1 MGHIAR
7 SIHLI
12 KILLE
17 QENTIIFTGNS
28 NQLKIIRVYFPQIQT
43 LYLEGYPFEFEKYKS
58 FQQAIWK
65 QKTKLYNFL
74 EFEKKWVDEKVN
86 EFAIDLVISDHRYG
100 FRSSKVTSI
109 FMTHQIQLPL
119 KGVYNFFQFFHS
131 RWMKQFDKIWIV
143 DDAENRLAGKLSCAK
158 KVANFEYIGYL
169 SRFNRKKQ
177 SIKNQKQ
184 GLSVLLISGP
194 DTQIKHLYD
203 YYLDRSNNVFE
214 KIIIGNSNVL
224 DSLAKEVNFTY
235 IESKNWLEI
244 DEILHQATEIY
255 SFHGYSTLMDAK
267 YLSAEFHLIP
277 SLNQWEQEYLS
288 KIHPQILNQK

>member
-12 KILLE
+12 QLLIE
-17 QENTIIFTGNS
+17 QENTIIFAGNS
-28 NQLKIIRVYFPQIQT
+28 NQLKIIRVYFPQNQT
-43 LYLEGYPFEFEKYKS
+43 LYIEGYPFEFEKYKS

-65 QKTKLYNFL
+65 QKTKLYKFL

-131 RWMKQFDKIWIV
+131 RWMNHFDKIWIV
-143 DDAENRLAGKLSCAK
+143 DDSENRLAGKLSCAK
-158 KVANFEYIGYL
+158 KVANVEYIGYL
-169 SRFNRKKQ
+169 SRFNRKK

-184 GLSVLLISGP
+184 GSSVLLISGP
-194 DTQIKHLYD
+194 DTQIKLLYD
-203 YYLDRSNNVFE
+203 YYLVQSTKVFE

-224 DSLAKEVNFTY
+224 DCLTKEDNFTY
-235 IESKNWLEI
+235 IESTNWLEI
-244 DEILHQATEIY
+244 DEILLQATEIY
-255 SFHGYSTLMDAK
+255 SFHGYSTLMDAQF
-267 YLSAEFHLIP
+267 LSAEFHLMP
-277 SLNQWEQEYLS
+277 CPNQWEQEYLS
-288 KIHPQILNQK
+288 TIHPKVLNEK